1 MRQYFFYIFFVL
13 FISPNCFSQY
23 NFLPIIA
30 FQGIPE
36 THTTDQDYKI
46 LRDAGFNVNLQMYSN
61 ITEVKKALDK
71 CQKYNLKLIFLI
83 PEFRDFNITKSN
95 IDAVKNHPALMG
107 YYLFDEPSPSKFD
120 ELKHFSDLITKYDSK
135 HIRYINLHPIYAPTI
150 NLENMDYSKYVNLFL
165 SKVNVNII
173 SFDHYAIPNNKIR
186 PRFYDNLEIIREK
199 SISFRKPFW
208 AFACSVIHFNYKKP
222 TLSGLK
228 LQQFSNLLYGAK
240 GLQYYTYWGVNDAF
254 WKANNYG
261 YAIVDENGRPTPTY
275 NLVKE
280 VNGQINRLSWI
291 FSKSKVDSVFHVGD
305 TIPIGTKRMNFLP
318 SKFKEFKTLSN
329 KALVSFM
336 SNGNNKYIVIMNKNL
351 NKFLPFN
358 YQVFQGVSMIDNN
371 TGKSRRLSGQ
381 KQLSKIP
388 PGDILIFTYK
398 N

>member
-1 MRQYFFYIFFVL
+1 MSCFFRLYICILLGLTNCL
-13 FISPNCFSQY
+13 FAQDSKVQ
-23 NFLPIIA
+23 IIA
-30 FQGIPE
+30 FQGIPASHNKDE
-36 THTTDQDYKI
+36 NF
-46 LRDAGFNVNLQMYSN
+46 RDLKNAGFTVNLQMYSN
-61 ITEVKKALDK
+61 VDQVKRALDL
-71 CQKYNLKLIFLI
+71 CQKYGLKLIFSVPELI
-83 PEFRDFNITKSN
+83 TNPEVTISQ
-95 IDAVKNHPALMG
+95 VYNHPALLG
-107 YYLFDEPSPSKFD
+107 YYITDEPGTKKFTD
-120 ELKHFSDLITKYDSK
+120 INSIVDKVNRLDKKNIP
-135 HIRYINLHPIYAPTI
+135 YINLYPNYAT
-150 NLENMDYSKYVNLFL
+150 NEQLEASDYNNYIVTYLK
-165 SKVNVNII
+165 KVNAKIL
-173 SFDHYAIPNNKIR
+173 SFDNYSIVNNSIR
-186 PRFYDNLEIIREK
+186 YDFYQNLEIIRANSLK
-199 SISFRKPFW
+199 FSKPFW